1 MILAKAVTVREAS
14 VAEVNATV
22 VAVPRGGTTL
32 TFVVVT
38 IVASMVSTRCCL
50 HRIVCLAEPCCR
62 WSIDG

>member
-38 IVASMVSTRCCL
+38 IVASMVSTAF
-50 HRIVCLAEPCCR
+50 I
-62 WSIDG
+62 G